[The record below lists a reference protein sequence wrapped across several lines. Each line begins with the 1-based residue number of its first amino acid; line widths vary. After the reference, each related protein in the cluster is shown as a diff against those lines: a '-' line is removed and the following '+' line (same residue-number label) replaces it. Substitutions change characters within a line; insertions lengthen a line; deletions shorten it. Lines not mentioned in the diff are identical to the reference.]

1 MFADLQWRVDG
12 MVLRGLDFKFD
23 QGGAGQGLGSA
34 DHFVF
39 LKDKGMIDLYARF
52 FAARPDFRPRTIFEL
67 GIYDGG
73 STAMWF
79 ELLQPDR
86 HLAIDFQ
93 GRRDSAYF
101 DRWVASQGLG
111 DRVTTHWRTDQ
122 ADKAELRRLAD
133 RHLEGAID
141 LVIDDASH
149 LYGPSKASFE
159 TLFPLLPP
167 GGIYIIEDWAWDH
180 WPGFDAPDH
189 PWARERRLTDLIIQL
204 TEVAGAGSD
213 LIARIEIYQ
222 GFVAIERG
230 PRVLAPRQAFQLED
244 QIQTRGAVEVSTAP
258 TFAPPSPL
266 SRLKRW
272 LRRKIG

>member
-1 MFADLQWRVDG
+1 MSARRISNSSSGIGSAGLPQGQGHDRPLCE
-12 MVLRGLDFKFD
+12 VLRRPPRI
-23 QGGAGQGLGSA
+23 SA
-34 DHFVF
+34 R
-39 LKDKGMIDLYARF
+39 AR
-52 FAARPDFRPRTIFEL
+52 
-67 GIYDGG
+67 
-73 STAMWF
+73 S
-79 ELLQPDR
+79 
-86 HLAIDFQ
+86 
-93 GRRDSAYF
+93 SN
-101 DRWVASQGLG
+101 
-111 DRVTTHWRTDQ
+111 
-122 ADKAELRRLAD
+122 
-133 RHLEGAID
+133 
-141 LVIDDASH
+141 
-149 LYGPSKASFE
+149 
-159 TLFPLLPP
+159 
-167 GGIYIIEDWAWDH
+167 EDWAWDH